1 MQCSKV
7 VATITSS
14 YVLRPGQ
21 PKASSNGSI
30 MGPGTRHIKKAVV
43 GDSSWL
49 SATRSRHAIFQP
61 WRWTIPRLMKSM
73 VQVVTKQ
80 TPKHSTPHEVHGPS
94 GDQANTKTQ
103 THKNTKTPKYKNTKT
118 QQRKENTKTKTK
130 GKENANNTNRQE
142 RKTKQKKPNKEE
154 TKHTHNKKNTKVPS
168 M

>member
-73 VQVVTKQ
+73 VQVVIKQ

-103 THKNTKTPKYKNTKT
+103 THKNTKTPKHKNTTT
-118 QQRKENTKTKTK
+118 QRKHKNKKHRKREQHKQTRKEN
-130 GKENANNTNRQE
+130 
-142 RKTKQKKPNKEE
+142 E
-154 TKHTHNKKNTKVPS
+154 TKETQKRRNKTHPQQNNTKVPS